1 MGEYFAR
8 FLLVLLYGSM
18 ISLFAMREVKQEKGQ
33 LRTIDQVFI
42 CIKAFFVVVWFDV
55 CVGFLNLL

>member
-8 FLLVLLYGSM
+8 FFLVLLYGST
-18 ISLFAMREVKQEKGQ
+18 ISLFAMREAKQEKGP

-42 CIKAFFVVVWFDV
+42 CIKAFSAVVWFDV
-55 CVGFLNLL
+55 CVGFLNVL